1 MTAKRGRE
9 NHAKKYQVITP
20 SGTIQAYPFPVGHY
34 KKDLLANRL
43 TGLSALVC
51 CYVASNLWALL

>member
-20 SGTIQAYPFPVGHY
+20 PGTIQAYLSPVGHY
-34 KKDLLANRL
+34 ETDLRANRL
-43 TGLSALVC
+43 IGLNALVC
-51 CYVASNLWALL
+51 